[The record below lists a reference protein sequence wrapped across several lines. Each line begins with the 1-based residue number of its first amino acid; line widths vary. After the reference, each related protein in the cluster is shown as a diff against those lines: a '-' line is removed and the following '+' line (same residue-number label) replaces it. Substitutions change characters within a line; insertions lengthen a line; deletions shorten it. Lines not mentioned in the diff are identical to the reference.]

1 MKLASILFLFFS
13 SSLFLI
19 FITIEQNAEKIET
32 KYNERLEVIRLQKI
46 CSKSYLRTKKK
57 YVPKRSYLLAK
68 REIQNVLLNS
78 PITFKANDS
87 SLLMNTTLI
96 QIVEILNHLKESVV
110 LSISAHTDAEGS
122 KKHNLLLSQQRAD
135 RLKKFFEQRVNLPYI
150 VAIGYGESFSLEHRL
165 IEINLKR
172 IKQ

>member
-19 FITIEQNAEKIET
+19 FITIEQNADKIET

-46 CSKSYLRTKKK
+46 SSKCYLRTKKK

-68 REIQNVLLNS
+68 REIESVLLNA

-110 LSISAHTDAEGS
+110 LSISAYTDAEGS

>member
-1 MKLASILFLFFS
+1 MKLVSILFLFFS

-19 FITIEQNAEKIET
+19 FITIEQNADKIET

-46 CSKSYLRTKKK
+46 CLKPYLRTKKK